1 MFATHFDDFVHRHN
15 DGEVDGC
22 CDEQEVD
29 DSCQQYA
36 KGNFIAVECDLC
48 ELIKVWRTY
57 KCRAEPHK
65 HGVGQS
71 GHDLGKGGT
80 DNDCYGKVHH
90 VALHQKVSKS
100 F

>member
-1 MFATHFDDFVHRHN
+1 MHRLGFSVVDYCITDFCQQCDIFGWFFFGMFATHFDDFVHRHN

-57 KCRAEPHK
+57 KCRDERHK
-65 HGVGQS
+65 HGVGQ
-71 GHDLGKGGT
+71 KI
-80 DNDCYGKVHH
+80 
-90 VALHQKVSKS
+90 
-100 F
+100 